1 MFDICNIFKNLQKV
15 FQKSNLILF
24 DVISARDAAIVNLS
38 VLKEMPLLGGKEEKY
53 REELEHC
60 RLKLMKVVEGARG
73 RMQLRNK
80 YATTA
85 SKQESAVR
93 LEVVQSAINFLTKG

>member
-38 VLKEMPLLGGKEEKY
+38 VLKEMPLPGGKEEKY
-53 REELEHC
+53 LEEIEVC
-60 RLKLMKVVEGARG
+60 SVVTDERCGGSQRT
-73 RMQLRNK
+73 N
-80 YATTA
+80 
-85 SKQESAVR
+85 
-93 LEVVQSAINFLTKG
+93 AIKK

>member
-38 VLKEMPLLGGKEEKY
+38 VLKEMSLPGGKEEKY
-53 REELEHC
+53 LEELEDC
-60 RLKLMKVVEGARG
+60 SVE
-73 RMQLRNK
+73 
-80 YATTA
+80 TD
-85 SKQESAVR
+85 ESCGWSQR
-93 LEVVQSAINFLTKG
+93 TNAIKK

>member
-24 DVISARDAAIVNLS
+24 NVISARDAAIVNLS
-38 VLKEMPLLGGKEEKY
+38 VLKEMPLPGGKEEKY

-60 RLKLMKVVEGARG
+60 SAETDESCGG
-73 RMQLRNK
+73 RQRTN
-80 YATTA
+80 
-85 SKQESAVR
+85 
-93 LEVVQSAINFLTKG
+93 AIKK